1 MSNISRR
8 GFLGAALAA
17 AASVVLPVAAEAV
30 TWFKVANTSYFGV
43 GKPRIVG
50 LRIVSATKSV
60 LDKNGYPMSIYRTS
74 TGVYSFYPQ
83 CTRDFR
89 PLVVKGKN
97 LYCPI
102 CHSNFN
108 PRTGGPIAPAPATRA
123 LRKYN
128 VRIRSGQV
136 QVALT
141 RSGN

>member
-1 MSNISRR
+1 MNNISRR
-8 GFLGAALAA
+8 GFLGSVLAV
-17 AASVVLPVAAEAV
+17 AASVVVPKAAEAA
-30 TWFKVANTSYFGV
+30 TWFKVASTSYFSI

-74 TGVYSFYPQ
+74 TGVYSYYPQ
-83 CTRDFR
+83 CSRDFR

-108 PRTGGPIAPAPATRA
+108 PRTGGPISPAPATRA
-123 LRKYN
+123 LRKYT
-128 VRIRSGQV
+128 VRIHSGQV